1 MLALVGSCGGGSGSE
16 PLPTVLLN
24 ISNPASGSVA
34 LNGQATLSWSTAD
47 AKSCNAAG
55 AWSGDK
61 GINGSETLTMDVLG
75 NQSLSLTCLN
85 ATGSATRT
93 VQIKVYRVITGVV
106 VDGYIT
112 GSTVFSDTNGNLKL
126 DVDEEAV
133 TSASDGSFTLDAGN
147 GNVVSLGGFDTD
159 MSNPLDDLL
168 LITPLRESQAE
179 AVVSPITTIASFMEN
194 PEDLNAILGVDASI
208 DLMTT
213 DPVAKKGTGDEYDLL
228 YEKGNQL
235 TVLAYSLQSATGET
249 GDTSED
255 AFSSITKV
263 MEESYEADP
272 TPVDIESNEFIE
284 EVVDTVVETTQATV
298 SMENKANVT
307 KALVSV
313 LPLIQVREDDSASK
327 SVLNFATDTLVK
339 DIQSLADGTASTD
352 TVSSYESSPTSYIA
366 TAQGGNP
373 ADYAISIKAVA
384 DEVTLLEDGIA
395 VIKIVANDDYLS
407 DGDMISITLTDAS
420 YGSLSLDADNQ
431 VTYTP
436 VADYTGEDSFSYTL
450 TQHDKSSTAEV
461 KITVSAVADAPKLA
475 IDSTSFTVAE
485 NTTAVGTFKATD
497 ADGDALTYSLSGTD
511 AEKFTISSTGE
522 LNFTAAAD
530 YETQTSYAVTV
541 SVSDGSETISK
552 DLTLA
557 LTNVI
562 ESPPSLSLPTTVN
575 VAENSSVVTQAV
587 ATDPEGSALTY
598 QLSGTDAATFYI
610 TSSGLVSFRTV
621 PDYESLTQTK
631 FNITVTVTNA
641 GSLAASGAIVVN
653 VTDISENFFDTCR
666 FGECRFE

>member
-1 MLALVGSCGGGSGSE
+1 MLALVSSCGGGSGSE

-24 ISNPASGSVA
+24 VSNPASGSVA
-34 LNGQATLSWSTAD
+34 LNGQATLSWSTGD

-61 GINGSETLTMDVLG
+61 GVNGSETLTMDVLG

-85 ATGSATRT
+85 ATGSTTRT

-126 DVDEEAV
+126 DQGEEAV
-133 TSASDGSFTLDAGN
+133 TSASDGSFTLDVGD

-168 LITPLRESQAE
+168 LITPLRELQAE

-213 DPVAKKGTGDEYDLL
+213 DPVAKKGTSDEYDLL

-235 TVLAYSLQSATGET
+235 TVLAYSLQTATGET

-255 AFSSITKV
+255 AFFSITKV

-272 TPVDIESNEFIE
+272 TSVDIESNDFIE

-298 SMENKANVT
+298 STENKANVT
-307 KALVSV
+307 KALANV
-313 LPLIQVREDDSASK
+313 LPLIQVREDNSASQ

-339 DIQSLADGTASTD
+339 DIQSLADGTASAD
-352 TVSSYESSPTSYIA
+352 TVSSYESSPASYIA
-366 TAQGGNP
+366 TTQGGDP
-373 ADYAISIKAVA
+373 SDYAVRIKALA
-384 DEVTLLEDGIA
+384 DSVT
-395 VIKIVANDDYLS
+395 VIKDTSALIKIIDNDDYLS
-407 DGDMISITLTDAS
+407 DGGAISIVLADAS
-420 YGSLSLDADNQ
+420 FGTVVLDSDSQ
-431 VTYTP
+431 VIYTP
-436 VADYTGEDSFSYTL
+436 IDGYLGEDSFSYTL
-450 TQHDKSSTAEV
+450 TQGDKSSTAEV
-461 KITVSAVADAPKLA
+461 TITVSTLLSL
-475 IDSTSFTVAE
+475 DSPSLSIIENESVVGSFQSS
-485 NTTAVGTFKATD
+485 D
-497 ADGDALTYSLSGTD
+497 ADGNALTYSLSGTD
-511 AEKFTISSTGE
+511 ADKFTISSTGE
-522 LNFTAAAD
+522 LKFKAAPD
-530 YETQTSYAVTV
+530 YETQNSYALTVSVNNGSQIISKDVTV
-541 SVSDGSETISK
+541 SVIN
-552 DLTLA
+552 A
-557 LTNVI
+557 I

-587 ATDPEGSALTY
+587 GTDPEGSALTY
-598 QLSGTDAATFYI
+598 KLSGTDAATFYI

-621 PDYESLTQTK
+621 PDYESLSQTK